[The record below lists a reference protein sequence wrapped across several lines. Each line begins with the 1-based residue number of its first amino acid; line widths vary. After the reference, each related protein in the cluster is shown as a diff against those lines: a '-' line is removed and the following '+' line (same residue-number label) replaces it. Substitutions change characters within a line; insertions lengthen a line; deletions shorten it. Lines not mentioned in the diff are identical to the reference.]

1 VDDSTGL
8 AVELEN
14 RYKGLRAPHK
24 IKFGVSGC
32 TRECAEAQSKD
43 IGIIATENG
52 WNLYVCGNG
61 GMRPRHADLFAT
73 DLDKA
78 TLVRYIDRVLMFYVS
93 SADKLQRT
101 SVWME
106 NLEGGLDYLR
116 SVVIDD
122 RLGINAELEQQMQ
135 AVIDSYA
142 CEWKNAVEDPESLK
156 RFRHFVNSDKGDSN
170 VMFVR
175 ERGQIRPA
183 RETEKTIAEPA

>member
-1 VDDSTGL
+1 
-8 AVELEN
+8 
-14 RYKGLRAPHK
+14 
-24 IKFGVSGC
+24 
-32 TRECAEAQSKD
+32 
-43 IGIIATENG
+43 
-52 WNLYVCGNG
+52 
-61 GMRPRHADLFAT
+61 
-73 DLDKA
+73 
-78 TLVRYIDRVLMFYVS
+78 MFYVS

-156 RFRHFVNSDKGDSN
+156 RFRHFVNSDKGDNN